1 MKTSESITKIA
12 PALLEAQRTMRAAV
26 KDATNPHFKSRYA
39 DLATVIEATKG
50 PLNEQGIIVLQGVT
64 SDATGVMVE
73 TRLQHESGE
82 WFADTL
88 YLPVPTQTPQAYGSA
103 ITYGRRYGLQS
114 MVTLPAEDD
123 DGNKAS
129 EAATVRVED
138 GPPRKMKSAQ
148 FVEFCTAM
156 GQATKAEALQKAFTA
171 AILAARSIGDGEAE
185 RSFIAKKD
193 ELKALI
199 DGATK
204 REMAE
209 SLGSQ
214 P

>member
-1 MKTSESITKIA
+1 MRTSDSITTIA
-12 PALLEAQRTMRAAV
+12 PALLKAQRAMRAAV

-50 PLNEQGIIVLQGVT
+50 PLNEQEIIILQSAT

-73 TRLQHESGE
+73 TTLLHASGE
-82 WFADTL
+82 WIADTL

-114 MVTLPAEDD
+114 LVALPAEDD

-129 EAATVRVED
+129 EGAAVAS
-138 GPPRKMKSAQ
+138 GPPRAMKPA
-148 FVEFCTAM
+148 EFQSHCTAM
-156 GQATKAEALQKAFTA
+156 GAATKPEALQKAYTA
-171 AILAARSIGDGEAE
+171 AVLAARAIGDEDAVQ
-185 RSFIAKKD
+185 SFIRKKD
-193 ELKALI
+193 EIKAMI
-199 DGATK
+199 ADAQA
-204 REMAE
+204 RE
-209 SLGSQ
+209 LGSQ